1 MESGIYIT
9 EKGNIHLFFGGKIG
23 VGIAETGL
31 KEKVLV
37 LDELPI
43 PQEVG
48 SDAMLQ
54 VDMERQKIVFHFDNE
69 KSIDVIICNLLKLK
83 ELCFTK

>member
-9 EKGNIHLFFGGKIG
+9 GKGNIHLFFGGKIG
-23 VGIAETGL
+23 VGIAENELG
-31 KEKVLV
+31 EKVLL

-43 PQEVG
+43 PQEIG
-48 SDAMLQ
+48 SDAMSQ
-54 VDMERQKIVFHFDNE
+54 ADMERQKIVFHFDNE
-69 KSIDVIICNLLKLK
+69 KSIDVLINNLLRLK